1 MNKRQAFEEE
11 FEKTMANFKVNMQF
25 IEKERKK
32 ATKVVEQY
40 DQKSTDALHTMNKM
54 NIHMETIIG
63 DLQEVD
69 GLVTEIKQ
77 K

>member
-1 MNKRQAFEEE
+1 
-11 FEKTMANFKVNMQF
+11 MANFKVNMQF
-25 IEKERKK
+25 LEKERKK

-54 NIHMETIIG
+54 NIHMETIIS

-69 GLVTEIKQ
+69 GLVDTIKSQ
-77 K
+77 QQSMRRWK